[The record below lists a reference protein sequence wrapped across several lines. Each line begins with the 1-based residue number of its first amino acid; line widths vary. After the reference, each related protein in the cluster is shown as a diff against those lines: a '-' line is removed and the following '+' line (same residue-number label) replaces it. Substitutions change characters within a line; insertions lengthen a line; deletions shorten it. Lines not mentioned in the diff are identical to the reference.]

1 MNGMRDGVYR
11 CGFAMRGPQLTAGL
25 AALRSIYALGR
36 METGDE
42 YGEEVAE

>member
-11 CGFAMRGPQLTAGL
+11 CGFAMRGPQSTVGL
-25 AALRSIYALGR
+25 AALRSIFTLGR
-36 METGDE
+36 MKTGDE

>member
-11 CGFAMRGPQLTAGL
+11 CGVAMRGPQFTAGL

>member
-1 MNGMRDGVYR
+1 MNGMSDWVYQ
-11 CGFAMRGPQLTAGL
+11 CGIAMRGPQFTAGL